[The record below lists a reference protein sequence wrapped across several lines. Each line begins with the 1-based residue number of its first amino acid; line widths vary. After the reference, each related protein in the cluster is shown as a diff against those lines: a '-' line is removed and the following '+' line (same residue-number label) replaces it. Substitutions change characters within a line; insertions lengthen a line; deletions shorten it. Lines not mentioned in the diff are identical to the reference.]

1 MTRRVQRHSPE
12 RRPGAVSAATFL
24 SMPSPSPSSATSAES
39 AVLIPRQGRP
49 HGRADLS
56 RRSSSSPAAS
66 TTPWPLVAPTDPRGA
81 ALSAFAV
88 RVRRAVQDGHRVL
101 EVDESAC
108 ATWSAGQ
115 LVVLEHLRRLAGRC
129 GCEWRT
135 TGRASLAVA

>member
-1 MTRRVQRHSPE
+1 M
-12 RRPGAVSAATFL
+12 SAATFL
-24 SMPSPSPSSATSAES
+24 SMPSPSSSSATSAET

-49 HGRADLS
+49 LRRTGPSD
-56 RRSSSSPAAS
+56 RRSAPS
-66 TTPWPLVAPTDPRGA
+66 TTPWSLSAPADPRGA

-115 LVVLEHLRRLAGRC
+115 LVVLEHLRRLAERC
-129 GCEWRT
+129 GCEWRA
-135 TGRASLAVA
+135 TGRTSLAVA